1 MRLNVKKMSFVVFI
15 CFLFFIPNSILAQ
28 EILHNGS
35 QGQAVYDLQEN
46 LRKMGYFNRQP
57 TGYYGSITD
66 HAVKQ
71 LQQDSGIL
79 PDGVFGFQTQQKWR
93 SSRRNL

>member
-1 MRLNVKKMSFVVFI
+1 MGLFDVKCKKNVVC
-15 CFLFFIPNSILAQ
+15 CFLFVSCFFRPNSIFAQ

-35 QGQAVYDLQEN
+35 QGQIVYDLQEN
-46 LRKMGYFNRQP
+46 LKKMGYFNSQP

-71 LQQDSGIL
+71 LQLDSGLL
-79 PDGVFGFQTQQKWR
+79 PDGVFGFQTQQKIK
-93 SSRRNL
+93 